1 MSSHPSDFAQTYWDA
16 AAETYVQD
24 FSGTSIGETRRHAV
38 WRRLE
43 KIFSPGQKLLELNCG
58 TGIDAVHLAQ
68 RGIQLVSCD
77 ISFRMI
83 ELARRLAVSTNTSDL
98 IEFRVLPNEQI
109 GSLDGEN
116 VFDGAFSN
124 FCGLNCVQD
133 LPAVARELARLVRPG
148 APILLCMMGRFVPWE
163 IAWFMAHGE
172 PRKALRRLRGNEFRS
187 PEPGGICIQRP
198 SVKEMARIMS
208 PAFRLRRWSGVGI
221 AVPPTYT
228 ESRMRYFH
236 HVIEGLAGI
245 DHLVGGLPFFRGM
258 ADCVLL
264 EFESAKRGK
273 DSYEC
278 GAQCCR
284 STKAYA
290 SGEDE
295 PTAAMHRWNE

>member
-1 MSSHPSDFAQTYWDA
+1 MSSDPTDFVQTYWDA
-16 AAETYVQD
+16 AAETYVRD
-24 FSGTSIGETRRHAV
+24 FTGTSIGETRRYAV

-77 ISFRMI
+77 ISLRMI
-83 ELARRLAVSTNTSDL
+83 ELARQLAVSTNASDL
-98 IEFRVLPNEQI
+98 IEFRVLRNEEI
-109 GSLDGEN
+109 GSLEGEN

-133 LPAVARELARLVRPG
+133 LPAVTRELARLVRPG

-163 IAWFMAHGE
+163 IAWFMARGE
-172 PRKALRRLRGNEFRS
+172 PGKALRRLRGNEFRS

-228 ESRMRYFH
+228 ESRMQHFPRM
-236 HVIEGLAGI
+236 IKGLAGI
-245 DHLVGGLPFFRGM
+245 DRMIGDLPLFRRM
-258 ADCVLL
+258 ADCVVL
-264 EFESAKRGK
+264 EFECVKPQKG
-273 DSYEC
+273 
-278 GAQCCR
+278 
-284 STKAYA
+284 T
-290 SGEDE
+290 
-295 PTAAMHRWNE
+295 P